1 MLTTF
6 YPPYSFGG
14 DAIFVERLAGELAC
28 RGHHV
33 EVIHCEDSYRVL
45 ARGDALRAHREHPGV
60 VVHRLKSPFGWLSP
74 LATQQ
79 TGYPFFKS
87 RALRQILDTGFD
99 VINYHNISLVGGP
112 GVLKYGRGIKLY
124 TLHEYWLVCPTHILF
139 KFRRAP
145 CVKKHCV
152 LCTLS
157 YRRPPQWWRYTR
169 LMQSAVRHVDAFIC
183 PDQFTAAKQ
192 REMGLDL
199 PVVHMPHFV
208 PLAEDQRGQPGSGD
222 ADLRRTLFGDV
233 LETPYILF
241 VGRLEKLK
249 GLHTIIPTF
258 RRYGRARLLIAGT
271 GDYEAHLRQLARSS
285 DAVHFVGHR
294 SGPALDVLYRNA
306 VALVAPSINYE
317 VSPPLV
323 IMEAA
328 RHGTPAIVR
337 KLGSMPEII
346 EESGGGLLYTTED
359 ELVAALDRL
368 VDDPPYRN
376 ALGERAYQALRK
388 HRTPEA
394 YLARYLGLVDELW
407 DARQRRER
415 REPRLRPR

>member
-1 MLTTF
+1 MITTF

-14 DAIFVERLAGELAC
+14 DAVFVEWLSSELAR

-33 EVIHCEDSYRVL
+33 EVIHCEDSYRLL
-45 ARGDALRAHREHPGV
+45 ARGDARHAHREHPGV
-60 VVHRLKSPFGWLSP
+60 IVHRLKSPFGWLSP

-79 TGYPFFKS
+79 TGYPVFKS
-87 RALRQILDTGFD
+87 RALRRILDTDFD

-152 LCTLS
+152 LCTLVH
-157 YRRPPQWWRYTR
+157 RRPPQWWRYTG
-169 LMQSAVRHVDAFIC
+169 LMRSAVRHVDAFIC
-183 PDQFTAAKQ
+183 PDRFTAVKQ
-192 REMGLDL
+192 RAMGLDL

-208 PLAEDQRGQPGSGD
+208 PLADDRHDASAASD
-222 ADLRRTLFGDV
+222 ADRRRALFDDL
-233 LETPYILF
+233 LETPYVLF

-249 GLHTIIPTF
+249 GLQTVIPLF
-258 RRYGRARLLIAGT
+258 WRYARARLLIAGT
-271 GDYEAHLRQLARSS
+271 GNYEAHLRRLAPSG

-294 SGPALDVLYRNA
+294 TGAALDLLYRHA
-306 VALVAPSINYE
+306 VALVVPSINYE

-337 KLGSMPEII
+337 NLGSMPEII
-346 EESGGGLLYTTED
+346 EESGGGLLYTTEQ

-368 VDDPPYRN
+368 LDDPPYRN
-376 ALGERAYQALRK
+376 ALGERAHDALRG
-388 HRTPEA
+388 HRTPEV
-394 YLARYLGLVDELW
+394 YLTRYLGLVD
-407 DARQRRER
+407 
-415 REPRLRPR
+415 RLREARRHRTGAG